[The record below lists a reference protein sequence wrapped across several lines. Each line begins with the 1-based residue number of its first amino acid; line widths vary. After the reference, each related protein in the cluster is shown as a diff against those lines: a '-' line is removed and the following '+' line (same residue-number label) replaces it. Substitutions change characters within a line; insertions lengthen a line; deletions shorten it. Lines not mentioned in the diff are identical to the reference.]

1 MDSVESGLPG
11 SSNPP
16 VPASGTGYSSTRTGS
31 DGPSGYSSSTRTG
44 HPAELI
50 YVEDPVYYKFQDN
63 EKSYKGMM
71 FFFSSEATLLTYVR
85 QSVCMYVCNILGP

>member
-11 SSNPP
+11 SSGNSGSSGPP
-16 VPASGTGYSSTRTGS
+16 GPTGYST
-31 DGPSGYSSSTRTG
+31 STRTG

-63 EKSYKGMM
+63 EKSYKGRINLRVLG
-71 FFFSSEATLLTYVR
+71 SSPATCKLTVL
-85 QSVCMYVCNILGP
+85 N

>member
-11 SSNPP
+11 SSGSSSGPP
-16 VPASGTGYSSTRTGS
+16 GSVPGT
-31 DGPSGYSSSTRTG
+31 GYSSSTRTG

-50 YVEDPVYYKFQDN
+50 YVEDPVYFKFQDN

-71 FFFSSEATLLTYVR
+71 FFFSSVAPL
-85 QSVCMYVCNILGP
+85 

>member
-11 SSNPP
+11 SSGSSSGPP
-16 VPASGTGYSSTRTGS
+16 
-31 DGPSGYSSSTRTG
+31 GPGYSSSTRTG

-63 EKSYKGMM
+63 EKSYKGKMG
-71 FFFSSEATLLTYVR
+71 F
-85 QSVCMYVCNILGP
+85 

>member
-11 SSNPP
+11 SSAPP
-16 VPASGTGYSSTRTGS
+16 GPASG
-31 DGPSGYSSSTRTG
+31 PGYSSSTRTG

-71 FFFSSEATLLTYVR
+71 FFFSSVATLYLLMSVR
-85 QSVCMYVCNILGP
+85 PSVCMSVRFRGKHDFNR

>member
-11 SSNPP
+11 STGSSVPP
-16 VPASGTGYSSTRTGS
+16 GPAGYST
-31 DGPSGYSSSTRTG
+31 STRTG

-63 EKSYKGMM
+63 EKSYKGRIN
-71 FFFSSEATLLTYVR
+71 LKVP
-85 QSVCMYVCNILGP
+85 G